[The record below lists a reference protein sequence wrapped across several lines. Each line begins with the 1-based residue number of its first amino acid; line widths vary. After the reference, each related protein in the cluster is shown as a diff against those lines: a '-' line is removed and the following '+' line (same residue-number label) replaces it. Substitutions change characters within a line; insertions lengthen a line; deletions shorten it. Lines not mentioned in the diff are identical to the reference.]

1 MCCFRKRNFEI
12 FFQTIIFPNINFKKI
27 LKNLVL
33 IFFIIFYH
41 SQLCF
46 SHFPQ
51 LALYYFSLLFLW
63 LFYYNHALL
72 LSGLYY
78 RIQHQFEEMTFLQ
91 FLYIGTLQFVLEMQ
105 YRLIF
110 YFQLTL
116 LYQY

>member
-1 MCCFRKRNFEI
+1 MCCFRKKNFEN
-12 FFQTIIFPNINFKKI
+12 FFQTIIFPNINFKKF

-33 IFFIIFYH
+33 LFLIIFYH
-41 SQLCF
+41 LQLCF

-51 LALYYFSLLFLW
+51 LALYYSYLLFLL

-78 RIQHQFEEMTFLQ
+78 QIQHQFEEMTFQQ